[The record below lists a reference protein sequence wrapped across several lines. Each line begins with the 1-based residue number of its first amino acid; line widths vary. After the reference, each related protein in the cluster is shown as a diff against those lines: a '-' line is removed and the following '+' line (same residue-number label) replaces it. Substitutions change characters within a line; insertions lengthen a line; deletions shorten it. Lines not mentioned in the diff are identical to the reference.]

1 MYVPGFSFN
10 VSDREPPWNVGVAP
24 KTVLPWAIVTLCST
38 GDMFAIV
45 IVTGPAFA
53 LSCLVL

>member
-1 MYVPGFSFN
+1 VYVPGFSFS
-10 VSDREPPWNVGVAP
+10 VSDLEPAWNVGVAP
-24 KTVLPWAIVTLCST
+24 STVLPCATVTLCST